1 MHSLLR
7 LLMLLPTC
15 DDLKKDYSSSE
26 EQVQTQMV
34 FPTRHSTV
42 FTEQPPTDRRT
53 VMKEKEQ

>member
-15 DDLKKDYSSSE
+15 DNLRKDYSSSE
-26 EQVQTQMV
+26 EQVQTQTV
-34 FPTRHSTV
+34 FLTRQPKV

-53 VMKEKEQ
+53 VMKQKEQ